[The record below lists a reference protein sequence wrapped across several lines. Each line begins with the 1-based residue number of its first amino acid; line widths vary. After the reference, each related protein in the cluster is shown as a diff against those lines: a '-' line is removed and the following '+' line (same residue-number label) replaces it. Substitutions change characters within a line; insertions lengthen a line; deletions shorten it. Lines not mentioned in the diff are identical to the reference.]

1 MTTNT
6 QNWRRLANTRQWII
20 NNLSRKIKALETEND
35 DLRRRL
41 GEDT

>member
-6 QNWRRLANTRQWII
+6 QNWRKLANTRQWII
-20 NNLSRKIKALETEND
+20 NNLSRKLQGLEAENAE
-35 DLRRRL
+35 LRRRL